1 MMPGGKE
8 KKSKD
13 ARLYALHGASA
24 DKSEVKAAI
33 AHLDPGL
40 FPTAFCKI
48 LPDIAG
54 DPAYCSVIHSDSAG
68 TKASLAYMYFKE
80 TGNLSVFRGIVRDA
94 MVMNIDD
101 LACVGAV
108 NSLLLNDTLNR
119 NKFLIPGEVVAT
131 VIDEFAE
138 YSKKLT
144 QLGVSVAFGG
154 GETAD
159 VGDLIRTIDVICTVT
174 ARLPRKKV
182 VTNDRI
188 QPGDVIVG
196 LASSGQAAYEDA
208 FNSGIGSNGL
218 TLARH
223 GTLHPDYR
231 AKYPE
236 AYDPAIR
243 GTAFSGKYHLTDV
256 DPQLP
261 YDIGTA
267 ILSPTRPYAPIL
279 REILARNF
287 EGVHGLVHCTG
298 GGQTK
303 CLNAGKGIHYVK
315 DALFPMPRLFEIIQE
330 SAQAD
335 WREMYQVFNMG
346 HRMEIFCPRN
356 AASQF
361 VEIANKYRVDAKI
374 VGTCEKS
381 PDTANHVTISAN
393 GQKFAFP

>member
-1 MMPGGKE
+1 MNYD
-8 KKSKD
+8 D
-13 ARLYALHGASA
+13 ARIYASYGASA
-24 DKSEVKAAI
+24 SKTDVKKAI
-33 AHLDPGL
+33 ANLDPGL

-54 DPAYCSVIHSDSAG
+54 DPKFCSVIHSDSAG

-80 TGNLSVFRGIVRDA
+80 TGNLSIFRGIVRDA

-108 NSLLLNDTLNR
+108 DSLLLNDTLNR
-119 NKFLIPGEVVAT
+119 NKLLIPGEVVAI
-131 VIDEFAE
+131 VIDEFDKF
-138 YSKKLT
+138 SKKLT
-144 QLGVSVAFGG
+144 QMGVAVSFGG

-182 VTNDRI
+182 VTNNRI
-188 QPGDVIVG
+188 QVGDLIVG
-196 LASSGQAAYEDA
+196 LASSGQAAYEEV

-231 AKYPE
+231 SKYPE

-243 GTAFSGKYHLTDV
+243 ETAFSGKYHLTDT
-256 DPQLP
+256 DPDLP
-261 YDIGTA
+261 IDIGTA
-267 ILSPTRPYAPIL
+267 LLSPTRPYAPII

-303 CLNAGKGIHYVK
+303 CLNAGKGINYVK
-315 DALFPMPRLFEIIQE
+315 DALFPVPRIFKVIQA
-330 SAQAD
+330 SSNAD

-346 HRMEIFCPRN
+346 HRMEIICPPGT
-356 AASQF
+356 AAQFIDISQ
-361 VEIANKYRVDAKI
+361 KYHIDAKI
-374 VGTCEKS
+374 IGKCEKS
-381 PDTANHVTISAN
+381 PDSTNHVTIITE
-393 GQKFAFP
+393 GQKFTFP

>member
-1 MMPGGKE
+1 MKYD
-8 KKSKD
+8 D
-13 ARLYALHGASA
+13 ARIYASYGASA
-24 DKSEVKAAI
+24 SKTEVKKAI
-33 AHLDPGL
+33 AKIDPGL
-40 FPTAFCKI
+40 YPTAFCKI

-54 DPAYCSVIHSDSAG
+54 DPKYCSVIHSDSAG

-80 TGNLSVFRGIVRDA
+80 TRNLEVFRGIVRDA
-94 MVMNIDD
+94 IVMNVDD

-119 NKFLIPGEVVAT
+119 NRQLISGDVVAT
-131 VIDEFAE
+131 IIDEFDQ
-138 YSKKLT
+138 YTKKLT
-144 QLGVSVAFGG
+144 KLGVSVAFGG

-159 VGDLIRTIDVICTVT
+159 VGDLIRTIDVICTIT
-174 ARLPRKKV
+174 ARLPRKSV

-188 QPGDVIVG
+188 QVGDVIVG
-196 LASSGQAAYEDA
+196 LASSGQATYEEEK
-208 FNSGIGSNGL
+208 NSGIGCNGL

-231 AKYPE
+231 TRFPE
-236 AYDPAIR
+236 AFDPAIR
-243 GTAFSGKYHLTDV
+243 ETAFSGKYHLTDT

-267 ILSPTRPYAPIL
+267 LLSPTRVYAPII
-279 REILARNF
+279 REMLTRNF

-315 DALFPMPRLFEIIQE
+315 DALFPVPRLFEIIQAC
-330 SAQAD
+330 SKAD

-346 HRMEIFCPRN
+346 HRIEIICPLA

-361 VEIANKYRVDAKI
+361 IEIAKKYLIDAKI
-374 VGTCEKS
+374 IGKCEKS
-381 PDTANHVTISAN
+381 PDATNHVTISTN

>member
-1 MMPGGKE
+1 MPSGKG
-8 KKSKD
+8 KKTKD
-13 ARLYALHGASA
+13 ALLYAERGVSA
-24 DKSEVKAAI
+24 NKSDVKDAI

-54 DPAYCSVIHSDSAG
+54 DPAFCSVIHSDSAG

-94 MVMNIDD
+94 FVMNLDD

-131 VIDEFAE
+131 VIDEFDQFA
-138 YSKKLT
+138 KKLT
-144 QLGVSVAFGG
+144 KLGVGVSFGG

-159 VGDLIRTIDVICTVT
+159 VGDLIRTIDVICTIT
-174 ARLPRKKV
+174 ARLPRKMV
-182 VTNDRI
+182 VTNERI

-196 LASSGQAAYEDA
+196 LASSGQASFEDA
-208 FNSGIGSNGL
+208 YNSGIGSNGL

-231 AKYPE
+231 TKYPE
-236 AYDPAIR
+236 AFDPAIR
-243 GTAFSGKYHLTDV
+243 ETAFSGKYHLTDT
-256 DPQLP
+256 DPLLP

-267 ILSPTRPYAPIL
+267 LLSPTRPYTPVIG
-279 REILARNF
+279 EILSRNF

-298 GGQTK
+298 GGQSK
-303 CLNAGKGIHYVK
+303 CLNAGKDIHYVK
-315 DALFPMPRLFEIIQE
+315 DALFPVPRVFQIIQE
-330 SAQAD
+330 SSNAS

-346 HRMEIFCPRN
+346 HRMEIICPP
-356 AASQF
+356 AVADQF
-361 VEIANKYRVDAKI
+361 IDVSRKYRVDAKI
-374 VGTCEKS
+374 VGKCERS
-381 PDTANHVTISAN
+381 PDNANHVTIITN
-393 GQKFAFP
+393 GQKFTFP

>member
-1 MMPGGKE
+1 MNYD
-8 KKSKD
+8 D
-13 ARLYALHGASA
+13 ARIYASYGASA
-24 DKSEVKAAI
+24 SKTDVKKAI
-33 AHLDPGL
+33 ANLDPGL

-54 DPAYCSVIHSDSAG
+54 DPKFCSVIHSDSAG

-80 TGNLSVFRGIVRDA
+80 TGNLSIFRGIVRDA

-108 NSLLLNDTLNR
+108 DSLLLNDTLNR
-119 NKFLIPGEVVAT
+119 NKLLIPGEVVAI
-131 VIDEFAE
+131 VIDEFDKF
-138 YSKKLT
+138 SKKLT
-144 QLGVSVAFGG
+144 QMGVAVSFGG

-182 VTNDRI
+182 VANNRI
-188 QPGDVIVG
+188 QAGDVIVG

-231 AKYPE
+231 TKYPE
-236 AYDPAIR
+236 AYDPAICE
-243 GTAFSGKYHLTDV
+243 TAFSGKHHLTDT
-256 DPQLP
+256 DPHLP
-261 YDIGTA
+261 FDVGTA
-267 ILSPTRPYAPIL
+267 LLSSTRPYAPII

-303 CLNAGKGIHYVK
+303 CLNAGKGIYYVK
-315 DALFPMPRLFEIIQE
+315 DALFPIPRIFEIIQE
-330 SAQAD
+330 SSNAD

-346 HRMEIFCPRN
+346 YRMDIICPPGT
-356 AASQF
+356 AAQFIDISQ
-361 VEIANKYRVDAKI
+361 KYHIDAKI
-374 VGTCEKS
+374 IGKCEKS
-381 PDTANHVTISAN
+381 PDSTNHVTIITE
-393 GQKFAFP
+393 GQKFTFP

>member
-1 MMPGGKE
+1 MPGGKE

-13 ARLYALHGASA
+13 AQLYARHGASA

-54 DPAYCSVIHSDSAG
+54 DPVFCSVIHSDSAG

-101 LACVGAV
+101 LACVGALE
-108 NSLLLNDTLNR
+108 SLLLNDTLNR

-131 VIDEFAE
+131 VIDEFDQYA
-138 YSKKLT
+138 KKLT
-144 QLGVSVAFGG
+144 ELGVSVAFGG

-174 ARLPRKKV
+174 ARLPRKNV
-182 VTNDRI
+182 VTNDRV
-188 QPGDVIVG
+188 QAGDVIVG
-196 LASSGQAAYEDA
+196 LASSGQATYEDA
-208 FNSGIGSNGL
+208 YNSGIGSNGL

-223 GTLHPDYR
+223 GTLHSKYR
-231 AKYPE
+231 TKYPE
-236 AYDPAIR
+236 TFDPAIR
-243 GTAFSGKYHLTDV
+243 ETAFSGKHHLTDL

-267 ILSPTRPYAPIL
+267 LLSPTRPYAPLI
-279 REILARNF
+279 REMLTQNF
-287 EGVHGLVHCTG
+287 DGVHGLVHCTG

-315 DALFPMPRLFEIIQE
+315 DELFPVPRIFEIIQE
-330 SAQAD
+330 SSHAN

-346 HRMEIFCPRN
+346 HRMEIICPP
-356 AASQF
+356 AAANPF
-361 VEIANKYRVDAKI
+361 IDIAKKYRIDAKI
-374 VGTCEKS
+374 IGKCEKS
-381 PDTANHVTISAN
+381 SNTTNHVTISMN
-393 GQKFAFP
+393 GQKYTFS

>member
-1 MMPGGKE
+1 MPAGKG
-8 KKSKD
+8 KKGKD
-13 ARLYALHGASA
+13 APLYADRGVSA
-24 DKSEVKAAI
+24 NKSEVKAAI

-54 DPAYCSVIHSDSAG
+54 DPDYCSVIHSDSAG

-80 TGNLSVFRGIVRDA
+80 TGTLSVFRGIVHDA

-108 NSLLLNDTLNR
+108 ESLLLNDTLNR
-119 NKFLIPGEVVAT
+119 NKFLIPGEVVAI
-131 VIDEFAE
+131 VIDEFDQFA
-138 YSKKLT
+138 KKLT

-174 ARLPRKKV
+174 ARLPRKNV

-188 QPGDVIVG
+188 QAGDVIVG
-196 LASSGQAAYEDA
+196 LASSGQATYEDA
-208 FNSGIGSNGL
+208 YNSGIGSNGL

-231 AKYPE
+231 IKYPE
-236 AYDPAIR
+236 AFDPAIR
-243 GTAFSGKYHLTDV
+243 ETAFSGKHHLTDA

-267 ILSPTRPYAPIL
+267 LLSPTRPYAPII
-279 REILARNF
+279 REMLTQNF
-287 EGVHGLVHCTG
+287 DGVHGLVHCTG

-315 DALFPMPRLFEIIQE
+315 DALFPVPRLFEIIQE
-330 SAQAD
+330 SSKAN

-346 HRMEIFCPRN
+346 HRMEIICPPV
-356 AASQF
+356 AAEQF
-361 VEIANKYRVDAKI
+361 IKVAEKYRVDAKI
-374 VGTCEKS
+374 VGKCETS
-381 PDTANHVTISAN
+381 PDVTNHVTIHTN
-393 GQKFAFP
+393 GQKFTFP